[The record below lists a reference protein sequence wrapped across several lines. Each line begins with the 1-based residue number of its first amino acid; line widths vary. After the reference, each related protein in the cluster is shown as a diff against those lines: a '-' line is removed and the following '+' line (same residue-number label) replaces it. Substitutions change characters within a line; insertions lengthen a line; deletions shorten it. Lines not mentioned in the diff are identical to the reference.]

1 MTYYESDREK
11 VERLRAVAK
20 RNVTSFSAEQMQNEV
35 VIGCCAA
42 WLDVLYWLDTNFPV
56 QPEPVQNVA
65 GSLALAAMERT
76 LKLGKEISIPSLGIV
91 IKPSNTE
98 VTE

>member
-1 MTYYESDREK
+1 MTCYESDREK

-56 QPEPVQNVA
+56 QPDQVQTVA

-98 VTE
+98 VAE